1 MNISDALFY
10 GLIQGVTEFIP
21 VSSAAHLS
29 ILFNLFGVPAT
40 GFNVKAF
47 SVFLHFGTIIAA
59 LISYLQDFGEVFFQT
74 LEFAA
79 SGPGSGGPRRK
90 NFPSARLLFMMVFSS
105 LPLLM
110 IMPLNTYINRL
121 FDHSALAGI
130 MLILTGV
137 MLFVSDRMMDGTK
150 NERNMSLS
158 DAIIIGLCQLVS
170 SIPGISRTG
179 TVYTAGIAVG
189 LKREFAAKY
198 AVMLSVPVMFLAN
211 IVRLV
216 DAAGDGFAW
225 ADLPPCLVGMA
236 AAVAAGMLSIRVLKA
251 LASSGRFHTV
261 GYYCYV
267 AGVLSVILTM
277 IF

>member
-59 LISYLQDFGEVFFQT
+59 LISYLQDFGEVLFQT

-90 NFPSARLLFMMVFSS
+90 NFPSAVFSS

-110 IMPLNTYINRL
+110 IMPLNMYINRL

-137 MLFVSDRMMDGTK
+137 MLFVSDRMIDGTK

-236 AAVAAGMLSIRVLKA
+236 AAVAAGMLSIRILRA
-251 LASSGRFHTV
+251 LASSGRFRTV
-261 GYYCYV
+261 GYYCCV

>member
-59 LISYLQDFGEVFFQT
+59 LISYLQDFGEVLFQT

-110 IMPLNTYINRL
+110 IMPLNMYINRL

-158 DAIIIGLCQLVS
+158 DAIITGVMLFVSDRMMDGTKNERNMSLSDAIIIGLCQMVS

-198 AVMLSVPVMFLAN
+198 AVMLSVPVMFLATT
-211 IVRLV
+211 IS
-216 DAAGDGFAW
+216 
-225 ADLPPCLVGMA
+225 LP
-236 AAVAAGMLSIRVLKA
+236 R
-251 LASSGRFHTV
+251 SS
-261 GYYCYV
+261 
-267 AGVLSVILTM
+267 LPELT
-277 IF
+277 